1 LCEISAERSVD
12 FAKTSAGFASGGAT
26 LEDLKPMR
34 AHLPPGV
41 RIKAAGGERTLGLPL
56 EAEPGPGPVG

>member
-1 LCEISAERSVD
+1 VD

-41 RIKAAGGERTLGLPL
+41 RIKAAGGERRLGLPL
-56 EAEPGPGPVG
+56 EAGPGPGPVG